1 MKVGR
6 LPSAG
11 ITQLPRYLCAP
22 PTSRLPNSAFGCPY
36 TEPLQSSPATDEISR
51 VSQCS
56 FPPHA
61 VPTTPES
68 PSASLGYST
77 DGTGLPHLTTGSAL
91 SISKS
96 RGSMGS
102 LVVRPAGL

>member
-61 VPTTPES
+61 LPTTPES
-68 PSASLGYST
+68 PSAPVSVIST
-77 DGTGLPHLTTGSAL
+77 DGGGLPHLTTGSAPSPYSHEAL
-91 SISKS
+91 W
-96 RGSMGS
+96 
-102 LVVRPAGL
+102 VP

>member
-51 VSQCS
+51 VSQHS
-56 FPPHA
+56 FPHMPSRRPRRVHLLVSRLFQQMA
-61 VPTTPES
+61 AAFPT
-68 PSASLGYST
+68 
-77 DGTGLPHLTTGSAL
+77 
-91 SISKS
+91 
-96 RGSMGS
+96 
-102 LVVRPAGL
+102 